1 MRILNFYFVKELGK
15 VKILKNFLSKNTFI
29 WIGIFIIAGAL
40 LYFGGNKFFAG
51 KSFFFAG
58 INLLSQNNNNQNKNI
73 NEEIENI
80 KINIPVTAS
89 NYEQTAQK
97 GDGMTHLARRALKD
111 YISRTGVG
119 QDLTPE
125 HKIYIED
132 YLVKKTGARNL
143 LVGEKV
149 SFSSEL
155 IQEAIQ
161 KAKELNSNQ
170 LENLKQYSALVSAW

>member
-1 MRILNFYFVKELGK
+1 MKILNPYLVRIKY
-15 VKILKNFLSKNTFI
+15 LKNFFLNKSF
-29 WIGIFIIAGAL
+29 IAGAVIIL
-40 LYFGGNKFFAG
+40 AGVLFFYLGGGKFFAG
-51 KSFFFAG
+51 NPSFLAG
-58 INLLSQNNNNQNKNI
+58 INLFSQNNSNQNDKEKDSGDNL
-73 NEEIENI
+73 N
-80 KINIPVTAS
+80 INIPIS
-89 NYEQTAQK
+89 SSFYEQTAQK

-111 YISRTGVG
+111 YINRTGVG

-132 YLVKKTGARNL
+132 YLVKKTGAKDL
-143 LVGEKV
+143 LIGEKV

-170 LENLKQYSALVSAW
+170 LENLKQYSALVTAW

>member
-1 MRILNFYFVKELGK
+1 MRILNFYFVKGFSKGRVLKSVLSKRVFAWIG
-15 VKILKNFLSKNTFI
+15 ILIIAGVLLYVGANTFFANKPFFLAGINFLS
-29 WIGIFIIAGAL
+29 
-40 LYFGGNKFFAG
+40 
-51 KSFFFAG
+51 
-58 INLLSQNNNNQNKNI
+58 QNNNQNKNI
-73 NEEIENI
+73 NEETESL
-80 KINIPVTAS
+80 KINIPVAS
-89 NYEQTAQK
+89 STYEQTAQK

-132 YLVKKTGARNL
+132 YLVKKTGAKDL
-143 LVGEKV
+143 LIGEKV

-170 LENLKQYSALVSAW
+170 LENLKQYSALVTAW